1 MMLTSAARKTVIHK
15 FLQQHFGGLKVPTV
29 EILHILTVDHLND
42 ATGAGNAGGELVTT
56 SRHVARENT
65 GQKGLVCFGRPAG
78 RVQVVSSGVVRV
90 DG

>member
-1 MMLTSAARKTVIHK
+1 MLTSAARKTVIHK